1 MVENTVIITAENKET
16 TISRTIK
23 SCIGQTNKNFE
34 VIIAYSKL
42 KNENLIKQKF
52 NLKNIFFYKIKKK
65 LKNKVHD
72 QIYKINQLTKISR
85 GTNIFLFNY
94 CAFW

>member
-1 MVENTVIITAENKET
+1 MVENTVIITAENKEK

-34 VIIAYSKL
+34 IIIAYSKL
-42 KNENLIKQKF
+42 KNEKKIKHKF

-65 LKNKVHD
+65 PKEQN
-72 QIYKINQLTKISR
+72 SR
-85 GTNIFLFNY
+85 PNI
-94 CAFW
+94 